1 MLPVMHST
9 TILCVRRDGKVAI
22 GGDGQVTVGETVMK
36 ANANKVRTLR
46 GGKILAG
53 FAGAAADA
61 FTLFE
66 KFEEKLERYPSNLPR
81 AAVELAKDWRS
92 DRVLRRLEALLVVA
106 DKEHGFVVSGSG
118 ELIEPDDGVLA
129 ISSARWTIS
138 GGLSLVEL
146 SSARAAARANDPPDP
161 IARTPS
167 SGSISSPEPLTTKPC
182 SLSATTSRA
191 SSRRSTRSE
200 RQALASST
208 AAPGR
213 FDGYRSSFSS
223 NFS

>member
-1 MLPVMHST
+1 MLQRIHST
-9 TILCVRRDGKVAI
+9 TILCVRKDGKVAI

-46 GGKILAG
+46 GGQILAG

-66 KFEEKLERYPSNLPR
+66 KFEEKLERYPTNLPR

-106 DKEHGFVVSGSG
+106 DKEHGFVISGSG

-129 ISSARWTIS
+129 IGS
-138 GGLSLVEL
+138 GGSYAL
-146 SSARAAARANDPPDP
+146 AAARALIKDTKLDPAEIVRRALE
-161 IARTPS
+161 IAAEICVYTNMN
-167 SGSISSPEPLTTKPC
+167 ITVLEL
-182 SLSATTSRA
+182 
-191 SSRRSTRSE
+191 
-200 RQALASST
+200 
-208 AAPGR
+208 
-213 FDGYRSSFSS
+213 
-223 NFS
+223 